1 MPAPSPNA
9 AEAFAFGPFDATA
22 DEESIAAYARATGGA
37 GTPFV
42 FPIALMSAPGAQ
54 AALKALIGAGF
65 LPVHESQSFEAERPL
80 APGAYVLSGT
90 ALRERAPQRLTI
102 EAEVATPA
110 GRTVARLRTA
120 LRLFPAA
127 GIDQ

>member
-22 DEESIAAYARATGGA
+22 DEMRIAAYARATGA
-37 GTPFV
+37 TGTPFV
-42 FPIALMSAPGAQ
+42 YPIALLAAPGAQ
-54 AALKALIGAGF
+54 EALKALIGADCVA
-65 LPVHESQSFEAERPL
+65 VHESQSFEAARPL

-90 ALRERAPQRLTI
+90 ALRQRAPRRLTI

-110 GRTVARLRTA
+110 GETVARLRTA
-120 LRLFPAA
+120 LRLFPVAEGA
-127 GIDQ
+127 R